1 MSDFRERTLI
11 LLVATLLFLGAKS
24 FAVTEQPKRPP
35 LGVKMISDADEEIW
49 QYAYASALL
58 PPHLFLLELTREVQ
72 ETELDCSHFVH
83 ELYERAGLP
92 YTYAPSRDLY
102 DGVSEFRRVFSPEP
116 GDLIVWRGHVGIV
129 TDAYE
134 HLFFSALRSGV
145 KIAAYDSGYWKRRG
159 RPRFFR
165 YTILD
170 EISGP
175 PLESKQK
182 TALQGATK

>member
-11 LLVATLLFLGAKS
+11 LLVATLIFQGVKS
-24 FAVTEQPKRPP
+24 FALTEQPKRPP
-35 LGVKMISDADEEIW
+35 LTVKMITDADEETW
-49 QYAYASALL
+49 RYAYASALL
-58 PPHLFLLELTREVQ
+58 PPHVLLLELTRAVHD
-72 ETELDCSHFVH
+72 TELDCSHFVH

-92 YTYAPSRDLY
+92 YIYAPSRDLY
-102 DGVSEFRRVFSPEP
+102 DGVSEFRRVVNPKP

-145 KIAAYDSGYWKRRG
+145 KIASYDSRYWKRRG

-165 YTILD
+165 YTNLD
-170 EISGP
+170 ETSGP
-175 PLESKQK
+175 AMNREENSS
-182 TALQGATK
+182 ATRP

>member
-1 MSDFRERTLI
+1 
-11 LLVATLLFLGAKS
+11 
-24 FAVTEQPKRPP
+24 
-35 LGVKMISDADEEIW
+35 
-49 QYAYASALL
+49 
-58 PPHLFLLELTREVQ
+58 
-72 ETELDCSHFVH
+72 VH

-92 YTYAPSRDLY
+92 YTYAQSRDLY
-102 DGVSEFRRVFSPEP
+102 DGVSEFRRVFNPEP

-145 KIAAYDSGYWKRRG
+145 KVASYDSRYWKRRG

-170 EISGP
+170 GSGGLA
-175 PLESKQK
+175 LESKEK
-182 TALQGATK
+182 TVLGHANSRAK